1 MLQEFLRINKEMHF
15 HSLPYN
21 FVFRFVCL
29 VFFFIE
35 ERVLKEWQQ
44 KKSTSIPVKEM
55 TLPVIYSAVAILC
68 KYFLYTSFQMKIS
81 L

>member
-29 VFFFIE
+29 FFFNRRE
-35 ERVLKEWQQ
+35 SLKRMA
-44 KKSTSIPVKEM
+44 TKEINEHPCQRDDTAGDLLSGSDFM
-55 TLPVIYSAVAILC
+55 
-68 KYFLYTSFQMKIS
+68 
-81 L
+81 